1 MKLRNQ
7 SCQLILGHYTAN
19 TRKLHTDT
27 SLRKFPS
34 LGKKIPSLGTKI
46 PSAWEKKSKP
56 WNKQRW
62 GWMKKEVNP
71 LILHVRSY
79 FIKRIKELALQ
90 GIIDGIAL

>member
-7 SCQLILGHYTAN
+7 SCQLILGHSIAN
-19 TRKLHTDT
+19 YRTLQLIPGHCTQIRA
-27 SLRKFPS
+27 SENFQV

-79 FIKRIKELALQ
+79 SIK
-90 GIIDGIAL
+90 G